1 MPDPGADDKGAK
13 IADYS
18 FVNRIRNGETM
29 IRRCIPLALA
39 ALLANAQAAQP
50 PVQTL
55 PEPQVTAEPPHVQPP
70 APPAAPAAR
79 PHAPAVREADGASV
93 NSTVAA
99 LYEVISGPAGAP
111 RNWNR
116 MRALFAP
123 DARLSMITPQPG
135 GGFALRAMTVE
146 DYISRNMSA
155 FNTSGFYER
164 EIARTTDA
172 YGQLVHVFSTYELLR
187 APHDTKPFM
196 RGINS
201 IQLYHDG
208 RRWWIANLVWRAED
222 ASLPLP
228 ERYLQSR

>member
-1 MPDPGADDKGAK
+1 MKRWLRLGA
-13 IADYS
+13 
-18 FVNRIRNGETM
+18 
-29 IRRCIPLALA
+29 A
-39 ALLANAQAAQP
+39 AATLTAASTAMAQLPQP
-50 PVQTL
+50 PVHT
-55 PEPQVTAEPPHVQPP
+55 
-70 APPAAPAAR
+70 APA
-79 PHAPAVREADGASV
+79 HPAVAKEADGASV
-93 NSTVAA
+93 DSTVAA

-123 DARLSMITPQPG
+123 DAKLMVIQPG
-135 GGFALRAMTVE
+135 RDGGYGLRTMTVE

-172 YGQLVHVFSTYELLR
+172 FGQLVHVFSTYELLR
-187 APHDTKPFM
+187 SPNDPKPFM

-201 IQLYHDG
+201 IQLAFDG
-208 RRWWIANLVWRAED
+208 KRWWIANLVWRAED
-222 ASLPLP
+222 AGLALP

>member
-1 MPDPGADDKGAK
+1 M
-13 IADYS
+13 IA
-18 FVNRIRNGETM
+18 
-29 IRRCIPLALA
+29 RCLPLAFA
-39 ALLANAQAAQP
+39 ALCASAAAQP
-50 PVQTL
+50 QP
-55 PEPQVTAEPPHVQPP
+55 QPP
-70 APPAAPAAR
+70 APLPAHPVQTAPAQ
-79 PHAPAVREADGASV
+79 PAVAREADGASV
-93 NSTVAA
+93 DSTVAA

-123 DARLSMITPQPG
+123 DARLSVILPQPG

-155 FNTSGFYER
+155 FITNGFYER
-164 EIARTTDA
+164 EIARSTETF
-172 YGQLVHVFSTYELLR
+172 GQLVHVFSTYELLR
-187 APHDTKPFM
+187 APHDAKPFM

-208 RRWWIANLVWRAED
+208 KRWWIANLVWRAED
-222 ASLPLP
+222 ANLALP

>member
-1 MPDPGADDKGAK
+1 
-13 IADYS
+13 
-18 FVNRIRNGETM
+18 M
-29 IRRCIPLALA
+29 IRRCISFAVA
-39 ALLANAQAAQP
+39 ASFASLLAGAVQAAQP
-50 PVQTL
+50 PVPT
-55 PEPQVTAEPPHVQPP
+55 PTPAPQEQQPAEP
-70 APPAAPAAR
+70 PAAR
-79 PHAPAVREADGASV
+79 PQAPAIREADGASV
-93 NSTVAA
+93 NSTIAA

-123 DARLSMITPQPG
+123 DARLSTIIPRQG
-135 GGFALRAMTVE
+135 GGYALRAMTVE
-146 DYISRNMSA
+146 DYISRNMSVFTTA
-155 FNTSGFYER
+155 GFYER

-187 APHDTKPFM
+187 APHDEKPYM

-208 RRWWIANLVWRAED
+208 KRWWIANLVWRAED